1 MQLIVTIPAHNEART
16 VGEVVRGALAPI
28 DGVSRTRVFVIDDLS
43 TDNTAAVAEAAGAT
57 VIRLRHRMGLGNVFA
72 VALQQARLHRA
83 DIMVNIDGDGQ
94 FDPGDIARLIAPL
107 LRDDADFVT
116 CTRFADGHRPDMPAV
131 KYWGNQVVVGLINR
145 VCGYGARFTD
155 VSCGFRAFNHEALHR
170 LTLFGKFT
178 YTQEVFLDL
187 FRKNM
192 RIVEVPLPVR
202 GQREFGR
209 SRVASSVLR
218 YGMHSGMIMLRAVRD
233 IKPLKFFGTLS
244 LLMFLFSL
252 GLGLGLAGWYLTT
265 GKTSPFTSL
274 ITVDGVA
281 VVLSFVL
288 LTVGMLAD
296 MIGRH
301 RQITEELLY
310 LARRKHYDPPAAGTD
325 RPPTAQPAADRGPSR
340 PAGPATR
347 RPRDGGPRPRERERE
362 RLEPVI
368 LAQQPAPR
376 GPGPAELQDVT

>member
-1 MQLIVTIPAHNEART
+1 MKLIVTIPAHNEART
-16 VGEVVRGALAPI
+16 VGAVVRGALAPRE
-28 DGVSRTRVFVIDDLS
+28 GVTQTQVLVIDDLS

-72 VALQQARLHRA
+72 VALQQARIRRA
-83 DIMVNIDGDGQ
+83 DLMVNIDGDGQ
-94 FDPGDIARLIAPL
+94 FDPAHIDQLIAPL

-116 CTRFADGHRPDMPAV
+116 CTRFAGGHRPDMPAV

-145 VCGYGARFTD
+145 VCGCGARFTD

-178 YTQEVFLDL
+178 YTQEVFMDL
-187 FRKNM
+187 FRKNL
-192 RIVEVPLPVR
+192 RILEVPLPVR

-218 YGMHSGMIMLRAVRD
+218 YGLHSGMIMLRAVRD

-252 GLGLGLAGWYLTT
+252 GLGLGLVGWYLTA

-281 VVLSFVL
+281 LVLAFVL

-296 MIGRH
+296 MISRH

-310 LARRKHYDPPAAGTD
+310 LARRKHYDQGAEASASPAVPDPGV
-325 RPPTAQPAADRGPSR
+325 QPQPQPRGRDSR
-340 PAGPATR
+340 PR
-347 RPRDGGPRPRERERE
+347 RPREGERLRD

-368 LAQQPAPR
+368 LAQSAGPR
-376 GPGPAELQDVT
+376 EVGPAKYQDVT